1 MTQRKIQYWI
11 IPPKENSQFA
21 ANMEN
26 VLDTYAQPYDA
37 RYPVLCM
44 DEQPVQLLEEVNL
57 PIAATKKHARRADYE
72 YKRAGTVSL
81 FMFSEPLSVRVLHF
95 RRPVRPRFPVVV

>member
-44 DEQPVQLLEEVNL
+44 DEQL
-57 PIAATKKHARRADYE
+57 KKLISQSQRQRNTLAE
-72 YKRAGTVSL
+72 QITNTNGL
-81 FMFSEPLSVRVLHF
+81 VR
-95 RRPVRPRFPVVV
+95 